1 LPVYAVSVSVLAP
14 LADAMYQRI
23 LIANR
28 GEIALR
34 IIRACRELGIG
45 SVAIFS
51 EADRGAH
58 YLELADEAFCVGPAR
73 PADSYLRIANVISA
87 AEVGNVQAIH
97 PGYGFLAE
105 NAHFNE
111 ICRSCKIDFI
121 GPSPEAM
128 AKLGDKNVAREMAK
142 AAKVPV
148 VPGSDGLV
156 ESADQS
162 LEFAHQ
168 VGFPVLIKAVA
179 GGGGKGMRVAA
190 NDLALKSAL
199 QQAQVEAEA
208 AFGNGAV
215 YLEKYIE
222 QPRHVEV
229 QVLADL
235 HGNVVHLWERDCSVQ
250 RRHQKLI
257 EESPSTCINQKTRD
271 AMCTAAC
278 RLIKEANYT
287 NAATVEFIVD
297 KEGKFYFIEVNARIQ
312 VEHPVTEMITG
323 IDLIKQQILIA
334 SGQPLPFR
342 QKDIVQSGAAI
353 ECRINAENPKKN
365 FQPSPG
371 KINRLIVPGGF
382 GVRFDSHA
390 HSGYTV
396 PPYYDSMIGK
406 LIVHQP
412 TRAEAIATMQR
423 ALAELRVD
431 GIETTTSLHQRI
443 LRHSAFVEGRI
454 DTTFVERMDASE

>member
-1 LPVYAVSVSVLAP
+1 
-14 LADAMYQRI
+14 MYQRI
-23 LIANR
+23 LVANR

-34 IIRACRELGIG
+34 IIRACRELGIE

-58 YLELADEAFCVGPAR
+58 YLDLADEVFCVGPAK
-73 PADSYLRIANVISA
+73 PSESYLRIANVISA

-111 ICRSCKIDFI
+111 VCRSCKIDFI
-121 GPSPEAM
+121 GPQPEAM
-128 AKLGDKNVAREMAK
+128 AKLGDKNAARELAK
-142 AAKVPV
+142 KTNVPV
-148 VPGSDGLV
+148 VPGSDGIISNPDEALR
-156 ESADQS
+156 
-162 LEFAHQ
+162 FAHE

-179 GGGGKGMRVAA
+179 GGGGRGMRVAA

-199 QQAQVEAEA
+199 QQAQQEAEA

-229 QVLADL
+229 QILADH

-257 EESPSTCINQKTRD
+257 EESPSTSINQKTRD
-271 AMCTAAC
+271 AMCEAA
-278 RLIKEANYT
+278 RKLIRQAEYT

-297 KEGKFYFIEVNARIQ
+297 KEGKYYFIEVNARIQ
-312 VEHPVTEMITG
+312 VEHTVTEMITG
-323 IDLIKQQILIA
+323 IDLIKQQILIS
-334 SGQPLPFR
+334 SGEPLGMR
-342 QKDIVQSGAAI
+342 QKDIKQNGASI
-353 ECRINAENPKKN
+353 ECRINAENPRRN

-371 KINRLIVPGGF
+371 KIERLIVPGGF

-396 PPYYDSMIGK
+396 PPHYDSMIGK

-412 TRAEAIATMQR
+412 TRAEAIRTMQR

-431 GIETTTSLHQRI
+431 GIHTTRSLHQDI
-443 LRHSAFVEGRI
+443 LSHSAFVEGQI
-454 DTTFVERMDASE
+454 DTTFVERMFSFG